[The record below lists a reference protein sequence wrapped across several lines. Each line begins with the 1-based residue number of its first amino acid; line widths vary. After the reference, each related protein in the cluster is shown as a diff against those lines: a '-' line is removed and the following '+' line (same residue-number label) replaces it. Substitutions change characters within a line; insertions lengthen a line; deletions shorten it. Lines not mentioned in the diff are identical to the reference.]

1 MSAGVFNYFMNFK
14 KNNPEEVEALWAEY
28 FKTRSPKV
36 VALLSSAYE
45 PLIRKIVSV
54 YLKKKPANLE
64 YDDLFQAGRMGL
76 LDAISRFDPKNG
88 ASFKTYASIRIR
100 GSIIDEIN
108 SMDWT
113 PRSVR
118 KNIKTV
124 IRSIEKYYE
133 HEHSEAELKTLISQD
148 TEFNEEAITTVMS
161 QINKTYM
168 VNMEPEIFE
177 QHAPDISNEDQEFMI
192 WLTMSIDEYFIE
204 EEKVFINLKYFQELD
219 NKTISSTM
227 GLPQKDI
234 TNIRRKVLYKFS
246 VLLNKP
252 EAFKHETPT
261 DIVWPA
267 EQKKNEEEKELTI
280 DSDVLKKLP
289 HLGLN
294 VENDAVTE

>member
-28 FKTRSPKV
+28 FKTRAPKV

-45 PLIRKIVSV
+45 PLVRKIVSV
-54 YLKKKPANLE
+54 YLRKKPANLE

-133 HEHSEAELKTLISQD
+133 HEHSPSELKTLISED
-148 TEFNEEAITTVMS
+148 TEFNEETIKTVMS

-168 VNMEPEIFE
+168 VNMEPETFE
-177 QHAPDISNEDQEFMI
+177 QHTPGISNEDQDFMI
-192 WLTMSIDEYFIE
+192 WLTMSMDEYFVE
-204 EEKVFINLKYFQELD
+204 DEKNFINLKYFQELD

-227 GLPQKDI
+227 GLTQKDI
-234 TNIRRKVLYKFS
+234 TDIRKKVLYKFS

-252 EAFKHETPT
+252 ESFKHETPI
-261 DIVWPA
+261 DIVWPSDYK
-267 EQKKNEEEKELTI
+267 ENEKI
-280 DSDVLKKLP
+280 KDYGISSGVLKKLP

-294 VENDAVTE
+294 IDDEKII